1 MSRSHKNNEDGPFS
15 ELAIVDT
22 FTKLIFGEEEGY
34 DPRELSIIQALRT
47 VDANVLADSH
57 GDMGDYLRALGV
69 REMVHLVARVREHLV
84 CGLSATTSDA
94 ASRVPGGAVGPG
106 VL

>member
-1 MSRSHKNNEDGPFS
+1 MSRSHRNNEDGPFS

-34 DPRELSIIQALRT
+34 DSRELSIIQALRT

-57 GDMGDYLRALGV
+57 RDMGDYLRALGV
-69 REMVHLVARVREHLV
+69 REMVHLVSRVREHLV
-84 CGLSATTSDA
+84 CHLSTASDA
-94 ASRVPGGAVGPG
+94 ASRMPAGAVGRG